1 VKPTYFPT
9 PAAFRAWLTENHAE
23 QAELYVGFHKKDS
36 GKPSITYHEA
46 VDQALCFGWIDGLRK
61 SVNATSYT
69 IRFTP
74 RKPKSYWSKVNTKR
88 ANELIQQGLMQ
99 PPGAKVF
106 AARDQATTKRY
117 SFEREAAKLTPAYAK
132 QFQSNAKAWTF
143 FQSQAPYY
151 QRVATFWVVSAKQ
164 EPTRQRRLQTLIAT
178 SAQSRRL
185 DQFLSKKKI

>member
-1 VKPTYFPT
+1 MKPTYFRT
-9 PAAFRAWLTENHAE
+9 PADFRSWLTENHAHQTE
-23 QAELYVGFHKKDS
+23 FFVGFHKKDS
-36 GKPSITYHEA
+36 GKPSITYPEA
-46 VDQALCFGWIDGLRK
+46 VDQALCFGWIDGVRK

-69 IRFTP
+69 VRFTP
-74 RKPKSYWSKVNTKR
+74 RKPKSYWSKINTKR

-132 QFQSNAKAWTF
+132 QFQSDAKAWAF

-164 EPTRQRRLQTLIAT
+164 EPTRQRRLRTLITT

-185 DQFLSKKKI
+185 DQFLSKKKT